1 MRVRGDRGLSYIGT
15 ALSAHW
21 QYMSEQQKYVSYTQ
35 AAKYSGVS
43 IRTLKQKTLE
53 GKLPSYRF
61 DGGNKNY
68 VKIGDLEKLFVR
80 VR

>member
-1 MRVRGDRGLSYIGT
+1 MISWPIRYGL

-21 QYMSEQQKYVSYTQ
+21 QRMSEQQKYVSYTQ

-61 DGGNKNY
+61 DGGNKGY
-68 VKIGDLEKLFVR
+68 VKIGDLEKLFAR